1 MQGPGT
7 LASIHEIV
15 YTRGAVQIHGPH
27 QYTGMAPDGAY
38 AHALCPSGPT
48 RWYLHKSHTTSPQV
62 HVHTAWYSHAKVP
75 TLRIC
80 WSKYTPRAESQ
91 DQLRPQTPG
100 KPAQPKA
107 RGAGALQAKG
117 ERGKGLSEE
126 GLGNPAQNRDSPTQ
140 CSATIQRGLK
150 G

>member
-1 MQGPGT
+1 MGHTSTQAWHPMGHMPMHCALQGPQDGT
-7 LASIHEIV
+7 CTNHIQH
-15 YTRGAVQIHGPH
+15 P
-27 QYTGMAPDGAY
+27 
-38 AHALCPSGPT
+38 
-48 RWYLHKSHTTSPQV
+48 PQV

-75 TLRIC
+75 TLGIC

-91 DQLRPQTPG
+91 DQLRPQTPE